1 MLRDDVPSARGD
13 VFGVNDMLDALRAFC
28 REQGAEMPFAN
39 NVFRGFLRKYLVVSR
54 IIAIFANDK

>member
-28 REQGAEMPFAN
+28 REQGAEMS
-39 NVFRGFLRKYLVVSR
+39 LVR
-54 IIAIFANDK
+54 LMEPQNFQ